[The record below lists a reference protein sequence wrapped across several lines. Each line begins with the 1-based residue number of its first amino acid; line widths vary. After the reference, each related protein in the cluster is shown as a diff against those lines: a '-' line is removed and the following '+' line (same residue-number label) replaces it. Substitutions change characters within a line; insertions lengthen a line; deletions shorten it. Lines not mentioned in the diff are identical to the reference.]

1 MSADWL
7 EEAEPAVADRDDE
20 LEVEL
25 EFVFVVE
32 PEVAAVELLA
42 AVADVVPAAL
52 TAQFAPSPRKADT
65 ARTAATV
72 RDRAA
77 ACLRGPTRLP
87 PLRRGSDRGPD
98 LLEVSIALSYE

>member
-7 EEAEPAVADRDDE
+7 EEADPAVADRDDE

-25 EFVFVVE
+25 EFVVVVE

-42 AVADVVPAAL
+42 AVAGVALTAL

-65 ARTAATV
+65 ARKAATM

-77 ACLRGPTRLP
+77 ACRCGPTRLAP
-87 PLRRGSDRGPD
+87 FRRCIDRGSD
-98 LLEVSIALSYE
+98 LLRVSIAISS